1 MGEYEL
7 MSKLYLIQKQAWAF
21 KECMENI
28 KIFKLRP
35 TLYAGQAE
43 KIKLKTAIFICLF
56 SLEILKSTPAT
67 KTWSR

>member
-1 MGEYEL
+1 MEEYEL
-7 MSKLYLIQKQAWAF
+7 ISKIYLIQKQTWTF

-43 KIKLKTAIFICLF
+43 KIKLKTAIFKLVCL
-56 SLEILKSTPAT
+56 ILKLSWKFEEYTEE
-67 KTWSR
+67 

>member
-35 TLYAGQAE
+35 TYMQD
-43 KIKLKTAIFICLF
+43 KLSIFIYLWF
-56 SLEILKSTPAT
+56 V
-67 KTWSR
+67 